1 MSLPDSVQRVA
12 AVLAERGHAH
22 APRWLDDS
30 ARTAQEAADA
40 LGVELGQIAKSIV
53 FRRRPDDMAV
63 VVITAGDQR
72 VDEKKLA
79 PLVCTHEQ
87 KLARAD
93 ADFVRAQTGFPI
105 GGVSPLAH
113 ASPVLLVLDLSLFRY
128 AQVWA
133 AAGHPHA
140 VFPASP
146 AQLVQLTRARPDD
159 VSVGVA
165 DATVQR
171 LAMIRA
177 KAALAALQADP
188 PSPCVSVCCM
198 SPASG
203 LCTGCL
209 RTIEEIAAWSALTPQ
224 ARHGVWQAIA
234 ERASGP
240 V

>member
-1 MSLPDSVQRVA
+1 MSLPDSVQRVT

-22 APRWLDDS
+22 APRWLDES
-30 ARTAQEAADA
+30 ARTAQEAAGA

-53 FRRRPDDMAV
+53 FRRQPDDIAV
-63 VVITAGDQR
+63 VVVTAGDQR

-79 PLVCTHEQ
+79 ALVCTPAH

-105 GGVSPLAH
+105 GGVAPLAH
-113 ASPVLLVLDLSLFRY
+113 ASPALIVLDLSLFRFT
-128 AQVWA
+128 QVWA

-146 AQLVQLTRARPDD
+146 AELARLTQARLDDVAVGTADAGRALIRAR
-159 VSVGVA
+159 A
-165 DATVQR
+165 
-171 LAMIRA
+171 AM
-177 KAALAALQADP
+177 AALQADP

-209 RTIEEIAAWSALTPQ
+209 RTIDEIAAWSSLPAQGRLQ
-224 ARHGVWQAIA
+224 VWQRIA
-234 ERASGP
+234 ERASASL
-240 V
+240 